1 MSSSDRV
8 RANAERLP
16 YRRDMTS
23 YDALSEEAFER
34 LRGGAQAF
42 NAWRLGNV
50 ETRLDFRKR
59 VFSRGVEDAPSVFE
73 PDPTQGYSGCWLVN
87 ADLREASFEE
97 AVVDGALF
105 GGSDLTA
112 ADFYGGRGDHAVF
125 GVPELLDTK
134 IPEAVLSFVLKPAR
148 LGGACLMGSRFMGAN
163 FREVQLSGADFRGA
177 FLEHADFRGAH
188 FEGARFED
196 ARLGRTLFSP

>member
-16 YRRDMTS
+16 CRRDMTS

-73 PDPTQGYSGCWLVN
+73 PDP
-87 ADLREASFEE
+87 
-97 AVVDGALF
+97 
-105 GGSDLTA
+105 
-112 ADFYGGRGDHAVF
+112 
-125 GVPELLDTK
+125 
-134 IPEAVLSFVLKPAR
+134 AR
-148 LGGACLMGSRFMGAN
+148 LGGACPMGSRFMGAN